1 MIDEKKVG
9 KVFAYFSKIGV
20 AAINVTDD
28 SIAIGDKLHFK
39 GATTDF
45 EQEIESMQIEKKEVD
60 HVEAG
65 KSVGIQTKER
75 VRPNDEVYKV
85 L

>member
-1 MIDEKKVG
+1 MIKEKKVG
-9 KVFAYFSKIGV
+9 KVFAYFGKIGV
-20 AAINVTDD
+20 AAIEVTEGE
-28 SIAIGDKLHFK
+28 IILGEKLHFK

-45 EQEIESMQIEKKEVD
+45 EQEIESIQIDKKEVD

-65 KSVGIQTKER
+65 KSAGIKVGDK
-75 VRPNDEVYKV
+75 VRPGDEIYKA

>member
-1 MIDEKKVG
+1 MIEEKKVG

-20 AAINVTDD
+20 AAIQVTDD
-28 SIAIGDKLHFK
+28 SISVGDTLHFK

-45 EQEIESMQIEKKEVD
+45 TQEIESMQIDKKEVD

-65 KSVGIQTKER
+65 KSVGIKVKEK
-75 VRPNDEVYKV
+75 VRPNDEVYKA

>member
-1 MIDEKKVG
+1 MINEKKVG
-9 KVFAYFSKIGV
+9 KVFAYFAKIGV

-28 SIAIGDKLHFK
+28 EIAIGEKLHFK

-45 EQEIESMQIEKKEVD
+45 EEEVESMQIDKKEVD

-65 KSVGIQTKER
+65 KSVGIKVKEK

>member
-1 MIDEKKVG
+1 MINEKKVG
-9 KVFAYFSKIGV
+9 KVFAYFAKIGV

-28 SIAIGDKLHFK
+28 SIGIGETLHFK

-45 EQEIESMQIEKKEVD
+45 TQEIESLQIDKKEVN

-65 KSVGIQTKER
+65 KSVGIKVKDK
-75 VRPNDEVYKV
+75 VRPGDEVYKA

>member
-1 MIDEKKVG
+1 MIEEKKVG
-9 KVFAYFSKIGV
+9 KVFAYFGKIGV

-28 SIAIGDKLHFK
+28 FIEIGDKLHFK

-45 EQEIESMQIEKKEVD
+45 EEEIESMQIDKKEVD
-60 HVEAG
+60 YVESG
-65 KSVGIQTKER
+65 KSVGIQLQGK
-75 VRPNDEVYKV
+75 VRPGDDVYKA

>member
-1 MIDEKKVG
+1 MIEEKKVG
-9 KVFAYFSKIGV
+9 KVFAYFDKIGV

-28 SIAIGDKLHFK
+28 HVEIGDKLHFK

-45 EQEIESMQIEKKEVD
+45 EEEIEDMQIDKKEVD
-60 HVEAG
+60 YVEAG
-65 KSVGIQTKER
+65 KSVGIKVSNK
-75 VRPNDEVYKV
+75 VRPGDEVYKA